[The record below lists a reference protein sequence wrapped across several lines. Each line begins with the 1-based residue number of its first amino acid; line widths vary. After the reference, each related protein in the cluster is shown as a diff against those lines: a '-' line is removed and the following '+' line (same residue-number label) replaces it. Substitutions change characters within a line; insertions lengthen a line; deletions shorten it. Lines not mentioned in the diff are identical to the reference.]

1 MDLSLVIPVYNE
13 RDSLEP
19 LHQKITDVVETL
31 DLEWEIIY
39 VDDGSTDG
47 STQLLRDLHARDS
60 HVTVIIQRRNL
71 GKSLALEAGF
81 ELSQG
86 TTVITMD
93 SDLQDEPAEIPN
105 LLKKLDEGFDVVV
118 GWKKMRHDP
127 ISKTLPSSI
136 ANGVTRRVTG
146 LHLHD
151 MNSGLKAFRADVVRQ
166 VAIYGDLHRY
176 LPIIAHYDGFRVT
189 EIPVVHHK
197 RQFGKSKYGPGRLLR
212 GGLDLMTVVFL
223 NTYRYRPLH
232 LFGGFGGILLALG
245 FFINFYLTVEW
256 FRGVRPIGDRP
267 LLILGVLLMV
277 IGLQLLTTGLLAE
290 LMVSYNQ
297 RREDPLRTAR
307 SILRSR
313 PQEVIQP
320 DTLGVSPGK
329 ANKISQPVDQ
339 TST

>member
-1 MDLSLVIPVYNE
+1 
-13 RDSLEP
+13 
-19 LHQKITDVVETL
+19 
-31 DLEWEIIY
+31 
-39 VDDGSTDG
+39 
-47 STQLLRDLHARDS
+47 
-60 HVTVIIQRRNL
+60 
-71 GKSLALEAGF
+71 
-81 ELSQG
+81 
-86 TTVITMD
+86 
-93 SDLQDEPAEIPN
+93 
-105 LLKKLDEGFDVVV
+105 
-118 GWKKMRHDP
+118 
-127 ISKTLPSSI
+127 
-136 ANGVTRRVTG
+136 
-146 LHLHD
+146 